1 MAVKKDG
8 SSFYYRFKPNKG
20 YIFVEISSNSNKE
33 KTTKTITFEQKKSL
47 VIDN

>member
-8 SSFYYRFKPNKG
+8 SSFYCRFMPHKG
-20 YIFVEISSNSNKE
+20 YIFVEISSNIKE
-33 KTTKTITFEQKKSL
+33 EKNTKTITFEQKKSL